1 MRKPL
6 KKFKSES
13 MARRIRRK
21 LSARKIVIG
30 SNERP
35 RLCAIKSNKH
45 LTVQI
50 IDDAVGTTLFSLHTY
65 GKNAV
70 PNARKSVEGAKVFGT
85 RLAEELKTRGITAV
99 VFDRNGYPY
108 KGVLAS
114 LANAVRESG
123 IQL

>member
-50 IDDAVGTTLFSLHTY
+50 IDDAVGTTLFSLLFFF
-65 GKNAV
+65 
-70 PNARKSVEGAKVFGT
+70 SVHWEVFIGFQ
-85 RLAEELKTRGITAV
+85 AH
-99 VFDRNGYPY
+99 F
-108 KGVLAS
+108 
-114 LANAVRESG
+114 
-123 IQL
+123 